1 MVLTVEQFN
10 YAIEKVETNFTLKR
24 LFDLR
29 TATKSYIIQCL
40 ADREIQK
47 IVKKNVIFDV
57 NDGDRY
63 RHSLAYGYN
72 SKVIH
77 TPHYY
82 YRVSNKILQYKFNSR
97 PRF

>member
-10 YAIEKVETNFTLKR
+10 YAIEKVETNLTLSR

-29 TATKSYIIQCL
+29 TATKSYVIQCL

-47 IVKKNVIFDV
+47 IVKKNVIFNV

-63 RHSLAYGYN
+63 RHSLAYGHN

-82 YRVSNKILQYKFNSR
+82 FRVSNTILNI
-97 PRF
+97 